1 MQLFDTRGANPKLKK
16 TGDAATF
23 RYAGLSLYPDAEL
36 CPGSKAAGCLETCL
50 AEQGRGRFNNVREAR
65 QNKKAFFREDRA
77 AFLDQLHRELFN
89 FTKLCDRTGE
99 RGAVRLNVLSDFR
112 WETLGIP
119 QAHPDL
125 LFVDYTKRV
134 ARLGKT
140 PDNYRLIFSYSGRTQ
155 YRKQFAKALKT
166 SLPIAVVFRGGLP
179 AKFLGRP
186 VIDGDRDDIANAYA
200 TGQIVGLTAKGSAR
214 RDRSG
219 FVIDN
224 PDLIGTD

>member
-1 MQLFDTRGANPKLKK
+1 MQLLDTRGANPKLKK
-16 TGDAATF
+16 TGAAAPF

-200 TGQIVGLTAKGSAR
+200 TGQIVGLSAKGSAR
-214 RDRSG
+214 HDRTG